1 VEEFDVSAGTR
12 DRLKQEILRGAVREN
27 VDLLRGGPPRAL
39 RPARR
44 RVRKSLRALL
54 FLVVAT
60 GLFVSINAISSG
72 RPSPEVI
79 VAKDAPGAGIA
90 RSPSTLPRPKRVD
103 PTVFRLGVRTI
114 VLDAGHGGADP
125 GTVNAIGIAE
135 KDVTLDVA
143 LRLRELLEEAAFK
156 VELTRTA
163 DRTMS
168 LKERALI
175 ANERHGDLFVSI
187 HVNSL
192 PDVPDRR
199 IVETYYVGAASDPSI
214 ERLAGAEN
222 RESGYA
228 LSDFRR
234 LLEGVFA
241 DVRQGES
248 RKFAEALHAE
258 LYEGLKK
265 GDPDLESRGVKT
277 APFVVLIATEMP
289 GVLAEVSCIS
299 NPEEARRLKDPLYRQ
314 NIARALFAGVSAY
327 AEVRNH
333 PSEKGS

>member
-1 VEEFDVSAGTR
+1 
-12 DRLKQEILRGAVREN
+12 LKQEILRGVVREN
-27 VDLLRGGPPRAL
+27 VELLKGGPPKNL
-39 RPARR
+39 RPGRR
-44 RVRKSLRALL
+44 RIRKSLKTL
-54 FLVVAT
+54 FFVVVGV

-72 RPSPEVI
+72 SATQEVI
-79 VAKDAPGAGIA
+79 VAKEAPGAGILRGPGA
-90 RSPSTLPRPKRVD
+90 LPRPRRVD
-103 PTVFRLGVRTI
+103 PAVVRLGVRTI
-114 VLDAGHGGADP
+114 VLDAGHGGGDP
-125 GTVNAIGIAE
+125 GSVNPIGLAE

-143 LRLRELLEEAAFK
+143 LRLRQLLEESAFK
-156 VELTRTA
+156 VELTRVA
-163 DRTMS
+163 DRSLS
-168 LKERALI
+168 LKDRVI
-175 ANERHGDLFVSI
+175 FANERHGDLVVSI
-187 HVNSL
+187 HVNSA

-199 IVETYYVGAASDPSI
+199 IVETYYLGTAADPAI

-234 LLEGVFA
+234 LLEGVFT

-248 RKFAEALHAE
+248 RKFAEALHAG

-265 GDPDLESRGVKT
+265 ANPGLESRGVKT

-289 GVLAEVSCIS
+289 GVLAEVSCMS

-327 AEVRNH
+327 AEARNH

>member
-1 VEEFDVSAGTR
+1 MSAASR
-12 DRLKQEILRGAVREN
+12 DRLKQQILRGAVREN
-27 VDLLRGGPPRAL
+27 VDLLKGLPPRSL
-39 RPARR
+39 RVGRR
-44 RVRKSLRALL
+44 RLRKSLRAL
-54 FLVVAT
+54 FFFVVGV

-72 RPSPEVI
+72 RSGPEVI
-79 VAKDAPGAGIA
+79 VAKEAPSAGIA
-90 RSPSTLPRPKRVD
+90 PRATLSRPHRVD

-114 VLDAGHGGADP
+114 VLDPGHGGADP
-125 GTVNAIGIAE
+125 GSANAIGVVE
-135 KDVTLDVA
+135 KDVTLDIA
-143 LRLRELLEEAAFK
+143 LRLRQLLEEAAFK
-156 VELTRTA
+156 VELTRAA

-168 LKERALI
+168 LKDRVLY

-187 HVNSL
+187 HVNSM
-192 PDVPDRR
+192 PDVPNRR
-199 IVETYYVGAASDPSI
+199 VVETYYLGAASDPSI
-214 ERLAGAEN
+214 ERLAGKEN

-241 DVRQGES
+241 EVRQGES
-248 RKFAEALHAE
+248 RKFAETVHSE
-258 LYEGLKK
+258 LYAGLKR
-265 GDPDLESRGVKT
+265 GNAGLESRGVKS

-314 NIARALFAGVSAY
+314 NIARALFSGVAAY